1 MVNTRI
7 IIYFFIIICTFINCS
22 DYNNPLYKKCEKWNP
37 NDKYDCFDRI
47 SEDEK
52 NDGYQCCY
60 QKIKKTY
67 GRGTSYQC
75 YLLDKEEYDDID
87 GFVKHLLEI
96 YEDDYVSVKFECENQ
111 SNVQI
116 YKYIYLIFTLLN
128 LII

>member
-52 NDGYQCCY
+52 NDGYHCCY
-60 QKIKKTY
+60 RKVKKTY

-75 YLLDKEEYDDID
+75 YLLDKDEYDDID
-87 GFVKHLLEI
+87 GFVKNLLEK

-128 LII
+128 LIV